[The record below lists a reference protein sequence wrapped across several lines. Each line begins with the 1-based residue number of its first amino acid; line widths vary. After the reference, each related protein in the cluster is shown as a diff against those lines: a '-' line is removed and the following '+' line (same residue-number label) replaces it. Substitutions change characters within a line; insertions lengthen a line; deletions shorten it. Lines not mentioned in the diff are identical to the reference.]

1 MTDTDTHSNL
11 SESLEDYI
19 EAIRN
24 ISLEKKEVLVGD
36 IAQYLGVKKPSVSLA
51 MRQLKQRELV
61 NYKQYGP
68 IQLTPTGK
76 KYADSIIQNHTRVKN
91 FLITMLHMTEER
103 ANEVA
108 CRIEHIMTTEE
119 IARLSNVRRKI

>member
-1 MTDTDTHSNL
+1 MTDTDIHSNL

-51 MRQLKQRELV
+51 MRQLKQRDLV

-68 IQLTPTGK
+68 IQLTPDGE
-76 KYADSIIQNHTRVKN
+76 KYADHIIQNHTLIKK
-91 FLITMLHMTEER
+91 FLITMLHMSEER

-108 CRIEHIMTTEE
+108 CRIEHIMTSEE
-119 IARLSNVRRKI
+119 ISRLSNVQPKS